1 MWYISQALEHRN
13 YSNYL
18 VLRLTTDVL
27 LADDREKGVIL
38 IL

>member
-1 MWYISQALEHRN
+1 MWYISQALEH